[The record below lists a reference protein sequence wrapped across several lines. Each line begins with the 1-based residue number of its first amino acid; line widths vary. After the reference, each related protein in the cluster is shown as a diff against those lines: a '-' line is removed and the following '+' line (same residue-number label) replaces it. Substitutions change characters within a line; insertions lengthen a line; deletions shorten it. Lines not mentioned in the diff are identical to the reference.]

1 MISLRNVACTVS
13 GRTIVRDVSFETEG
27 SCAIVGVNGVG
38 KTTLLR
44 AMAGLSTPSSGTVF
58 LEDRD
63 IHRLKPKQCAK
74 LMSFVGQEESLDFDL
89 TIEDAVSLGRLPYI
103 KPWQHR
109 VDVSEALEQV
119 GIAELRNRKC
129 AELSG
134 GQRRLVLLARVIAQD
149 TPVVLLDEPTNH
161 LDVRHQL
168 DVLAILKAMNR
179 QVIAT
184 VHDLD
189 LALSHFDSTVLL
201 HEGTVLAF
209 GRSEDVLTAANIAKA
224 FGVRALVVKPEG
236 AHSAHLV
243 FES

>member
-1 MISLRNVACTVS
+1 MISLRNVHCGIA
-13 GRTIVRDVSFETEG
+13 GRTIVHDVSFETSG

-58 LEDRD
+58 VDGQD
-63 IHRLKPKQCAK
+63 VHRLKPKQRAQ
-74 LMSFVGQEESLDFDL
+74 LLSYVGQEESLDSDF
-89 TIEDAVSLGRLPYI
+89 TVEDAVSLGRLPYI
-103 KPWQHR
+103 KPWQHK
-109 VDVSEALEQV
+109 VDVTSALEQV
-119 GIAELRNRKC
+119 GIAGLKDRKC

-134 GQRRLVLLARVIAQD
+134 GQRRLVHLARIIAQD
-149 TPVVLLDEPTNH
+149 TPLVLLDEPTNH

-168 DVLAILKAMNR
+168 DVLAILCSMNR

-189 LALSHFDSTVLL
+189 LALTHFDSTVLL

-209 GRSEDVLTAANIAKA
+209 GRSEDVLTTDNIAKA
-224 FGVRALVVKPEG
+224 FGVTAIVAKPEG
-236 AHSAHLV
+236 ARNAHLV
-243 FES
+243 FER